1 MSMRLSDEIRLC
13 AVLWLGLLI
22 ISLVSSGADEMNGTN
37 TSRSIFQDDEFNFQF
52 LRTIGYTA
60 GGGADINE
68 CLDTAFRIKDGDVE
82 SWYSE
87 WNKTAARLERAA
99 AEFLS
104 SGHNVSAREAFFRAS
119 AYYRCAGF
127 FLDIDPD
134 DPRTL
139 LTWEKSRD
147 CFMKAAS
154 LSNGLIRPV
163 RIPFENSTLPGY
175 LCLADSSGKKRP
187 TLIVHTGF
195 DGTGEELY
203 YEVAR
208 AANDRGYNVLIFE
221 GPGQGEVI
229 RVQKIPF
236 RHNWESV
243 VTPVVDFALNLS
255 EVDPDRIALM
265 GISFGGYLAPRAA
278 AFEHRIAAC
287 IANGG
292 IYDYNASMLQR
303 APPDIEDI
311 LSDENASR
319 EFDQWTRELMN
330 QSVEIGWTMG
340 HGMLVFG
347 ADTPSEYLRMVAP
360 YTLKDVAPLI
370 KCPTLVVDSDADTM
384 ISGQA
389 RPLYDALTCP
399 KEYLLF
405 TTEEGAGLHC
415 QMGAMMISNER
426 IFNWLDKVLHK
437 S

>member
-1 MSMRLSDEIRLC
+1 M
-13 AVLWLGLLI
+13 ALWLSLLI
-22 ISLVSSGADEMNGTN
+22 FSSAASGAGEIYTAQTH
-37 TSRSIFQDDEFNFQF
+37 TSRSIFQDKAFNFEF
-52 LRTIGYTA
+52 LRAIGYTA

-68 CLDTAFRIKDGDVE
+68 CLDTAFRIRDGDVE

-99 AEFLS
+99 VEFLS

-127 FLDIDPD
+127 FLDINPD
-134 DPRTL
+134 DPRIL
-139 LTWEKSRD
+139 PTWEKSRD

-163 RIPFENSTLPGY
+163 RIPFENTTLPGY
-175 LCLADSSGKKRP
+175 LCLVDSSGEERP

-203 YEVAR
+203 YAVAR
-208 AANDRGYNVLIFE
+208 SANARGYNVLIFE

-229 RVQKIPF
+229 RVQKIHF

-243 VTPVVDFALNLS
+243 VTPVVDFALNLT
-255 EVDPDRIALM
+255 EVDPDKIALM

-292 IYDYNASMLQR
+292 VYDYNASMLQR

-330 QSVEIGWTMG
+330 QSVEIGWSMG

-347 ADTPSEYLRMVAP
+347 AASPSEYMRMVAP

-384 ISGQA
+384 ISGQS

-399 KEYLLF
+399 KEFLLF
-405 TTEEGAGLHC
+405 TTDEGAGLHC

-426 IFNWLDKVLHK
+426 IFNWLDGVLQK